1 MSRKKEDKKGIYKTP
16 IPYPHNKTFNCKIF
30 IGVIKIYEYQY

>member
-16 IPYPHNKTFNCKIF
+16 IPYPHNKLLIVK
-30 IGVIKIYEYQY
+30 YL

>member
-1 MSRKKEDKKGIYKTP
+1 MNMNKEYRRTP
-16 IPYPHNKTFNCKIF
+16 IPYPHNKTFNCRIF